1 MIHEVMVLDHSG
13 PALALALYGAAV
25 KLFAYGLLLVRL
37 ATPFAV
43 GGTALGLCVAL
54 LELLMLAVLVGLVE
68 SVMARLQL
76 LRVPS
81 LLVGAALLGV
91 FGVMLLVG

>member
-1 MIHEVMVLDHSG
+1 MG
-13 PALALALYGAAV
+13 FGAAL

-37 ATPFAV
+37 ATPFEV
-43 GGTALGLCVAL
+43 GGTVSGVGVAL
-54 LELLMLAVLVGLVE
+54 LELLALAALVGLVE
-68 SVMARLQL
+68 SVMARLHL

-81 LLVGAALLGV
+81 LLVGAALLGA